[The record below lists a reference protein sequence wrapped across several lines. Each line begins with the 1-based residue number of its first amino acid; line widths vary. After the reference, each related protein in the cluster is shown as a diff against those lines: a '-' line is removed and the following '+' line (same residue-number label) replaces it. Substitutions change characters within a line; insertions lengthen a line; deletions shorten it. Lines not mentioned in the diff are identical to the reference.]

1 MLFTKELIVA
11 LCSKFFVQLKMNIL
25 LNKFMNSIEF
35 IYTNLQIKE
44 LRKLI
49 NREIRNRPGIYC
61 FVNATNGNTYV
72 GSAKNLR
79 IRLKGH
85 YLGTRSNLI
94 LQKAISKYGISQFYF
109 VVLEYCEI
117 EDLIKREQYYI
128 DQLDPIYNILRTAG
142 SSLGYQHTEEYKELF
157 SGENHPLFGKSHTE
171 LTKSQI
177 RESML
182 GSTRSEEVKK
192 KISDSLKSKD
202 LSGTNNS
209 FFGKTHTDESL
220 RKMSE
225 ANSGTKHYN
234 WNKPA
239 HNVKSVS
246 LYDLEN
252 NLIKNF
258 KSKSELADYLG
269 VTRRTVNNY
278 LKSGKVFKDKWV
290 FK

>member
-1 MLFTKELIVA
+1 MA
-11 LCSKFFVQLKMNIL
+11 LCFKFTVQLNNMNIL
-25 LNKFMNSIEF
+25 LNKFLNSIEF

-49 NREIRNRPGIYC
+49 NKEIRNRPGIYC

-117 EDLIKREQYYI
+117 EDLINREQFYI
-128 DQLDPIYNILRTAG
+128 DQLNPIYNILRVAG

-157 SGENHPLFGKSHTE
+157 SDEKHPFFGKTHTE
-171 LTKSQI
+171 STKDQI
-177 RESML
+177 RESKL

-202 LSGTNNS
+202 LSGTNNP
-209 FFGKTHTDESL
+209 FFGKTHTDENL

-246 LYDLEN
+246 LYDLED

-269 VTRRTVNNY
+269 ITRRTVNNY
-278 LKSGKVFKDKWV
+278 LKSGKVFKNEWV

>member
-1 MLFTKELIVA
+1 MA
-11 LCSKFFVQLKMNIL
+11 LYSKFTVQLNMNIL
-25 LNKFMNSIEF
+25 LNKFLNSIEF

-49 NREIRNRPGIYC
+49 NKEIRNRPGIYC

-128 DQLDPIYNILRTAG
+128 DQLNPIYNILKVAG
-142 SSLGYQHTEEYKELF
+142 SSLGYRHTEEYKELF
-157 SGENHPLFGKSHTE
+157 SGEKHPFFGKTHTE
-171 LTKSQI
+171 STKNQI

-202 LSGTNNS
+202 LSGTNNP
-209 FFGKTHTDESL
+209 FFGKTHTDETL
-220 RKMSE
+220 KKMSE
-225 ANSGTKHYN
+225 ANSGTKYYN

-246 LYDLEN
+246 LYDLED

-269 VTRRTVNNY
+269 ITRRTVSNY

>member
-1 MLFTKELIVA
+1 
-11 LCSKFFVQLKMNIL
+11 MNIL
-25 LNKFMNSIEF
+25 LNKFLNSIEF

-49 NREIRNRPGIYC
+49 NKEIRNRPGIYC

-117 EDLIKREQYYI
+117 EDLINREQFYI
-128 DQLDPIYNILRTAG
+128 DQLNPIYNILRVAG
-142 SSLGYQHTEEYKELF
+142 SSLGYQHTEVYKELF
-157 SGENHPLFGKSHTE
+157 SGENHPFFGKTHTE
-171 LTKSQI
+171 STKDQI
-177 RESML
+177 RESKL
-182 GSTRSEEVKK
+182 GSTISEDVKK

-202 LSGTNNS
+202 LSGTNNPFS
-209 FFGKTHTDESL
+209 GKTHTDESL

-225 ANSGTKHYN
+225 ANSGANHYN

-239 HNVKSVS
+239 HNVKPVS
-246 LYDLEN
+246 LYDLED

-269 VTRRTVNNY
+269 ITRRTVNNY
-278 LKSGKVFKDKWV
+278 LKSGKVFKDEWV

>member
-1 MLFTKELIVA
+1 MA
-11 LCSKFFVQLKMNIL
+11 LYSKFTVQLNMNIL
-25 LNKFMNSIEF
+25 LNKFLNSIEF

-49 NREIRNRPGIYC
+49 NKEIRNRPGIYC

-128 DQLDPIYNILRTAG
+128 DQLNPIYNILKVAG
-142 SSLGYQHTEEYKELF
+142 SSLGYRHTEEYKELF
-157 SGENHPLFGKSHTE
+157 SGEKHPFFGKTHTE
-171 LTKSQI
+171 STKNQI

-202 LSGTNNS
+202 LSGTNNP
-209 FFGKTHTDESL
+209 FFGKTHTDETL
-220 RKMSE
+220 KKMSE

-246 LYDLEN
+246 LYDLED

-269 VTRRTVNNY
+269 ITRRTVSNY

>member
-1 MLFTKELIVA
+1 MA
-11 LCSKFFVQLKMNIL
+11 LYSKFTVQLNMNIL
-25 LNKFMNSIEF
+25 LNKFLNSIEF

-49 NREIRNRPGIYC
+49 NKEIRNRPGIYC

-128 DQLDPIYNILRTAG
+128 DQLNPIYNILKVAG
-142 SSLGYQHTEEYKELF
+142 SSLGYRHTEEYKELF
-157 SGENHPLFGKSHTE
+157 SGEKHPFFGKTHTE
-171 LTKSQI
+171 STKNQI

-202 LSGTNNS
+202 LSGTNNP
-209 FFGKTHTDESL
+209 FFGKTHTDETL
-220 RKMSE
+220 KKMSE

-246 LYDLEN
+246 LYDLED

-269 VTRRTVNNY
+269 ITRRTVSNC

>member
-1 MLFTKELIVA
+1 MA
-11 LCSKFFVQLKMNIL
+11 LCSKFTVQLNMNIL
-25 LNKFMNSIEF
+25 LNKFLNSIEF

-49 NREIRNRPGIYC
+49 NKEIRNRPGIYC
-61 FVNATNGNTYV
+61 FVNVTNGNTYV

-128 DQLDPIYNILRTAG
+128 DQLNPIYNILKVAG
-142 SSLGYQHTEEYKELF
+142 SSLGYRHTEEYKELF
-157 SGENHPLFGKSHTE
+157 SGEKHPFFGKTHTE
-171 LTKSQI
+171 STKNQI

-202 LSGTNNS
+202 LSGTNNP
-209 FFGKTHTDESL
+209 FFGKTHTDETL
-220 RKMSE
+220 KKMSE

-246 LYDLEN
+246 LYDLED

-269 VTRRTVNNY
+269 ITRRTVRNC

>member
-1 MLFTKELIVA
+1 MA
-11 LCSKFFVQLKMNIL
+11 LCSKFTVQLNMNIL
-25 LNKFMNSIEF
+25 LNKFLNSIEF

-49 NREIRNRPGIYC
+49 NKEIRNRPGIYC

-128 DQLDPIYNILRTAG
+128 DQLNPIYNILKVAG
-142 SSLGYQHTEEYKELF
+142 SSLGYRHTEEYKELF
-157 SGENHPLFGKSHTE
+157 SGEKHPFFGKTHTE
-171 LTKSQI
+171 STKNQI

-202 LSGTNNS
+202 LSGTNNP
-209 FFGKTHTDESL
+209 FFGKTHTDETL
-220 RKMSE
+220 KKMSE

-246 LYDLEN
+246 LYDLED

-269 VTRRTVNNY
+269 ITRRTVSNY

>member
-1 MLFTKELIVA
+1 
-11 LCSKFFVQLKMNIL
+11 MNIL
-25 LNKFMNSIEF
+25 LNKFLNSIEF

-49 NREIRNRPGIYC
+49 NKEIRNRPGIYC

-128 DQLDPIYNILRTAG
+128 DQLNPIYNILKVAG
-142 SSLGYQHTEEYKELF
+142 SSLGYRHTEEYKELF
-157 SGENHPLFGKSHTE
+157 SGEKHPFFGKTHTE
-171 LTKSQI
+171 STKNQI

-202 LSGTNNS
+202 LSGTNNP
-209 FFGKTHTDESL
+209 FFGKTHTDETL
-220 RKMSE
+220 KKMSE

-246 LYDLEN
+246 LYDLED

-269 VTRRTVNNY
+269 ITRRTVSNC

>member
-1 MLFTKELIVA
+1 
-11 LCSKFFVQLKMNIL
+11 
-25 LNKFMNSIEF
+25 MNSIEF

-128 DQLDPIYNILRTAG
+128 DQLNPIYNILRIAG

-157 SGENHPLFGKSHTE
+157 SGEKHPFFGKSHTE
-171 LTKSQI
+171 LTKNQI

-192 KISDSLKSKD
+192 KISSPGPVGPGESIYGAEPRRRDNLKSKD
-202 LSGTNNS
+202 LSGTNNP

-246 LYDLEN
+246 LYDLED

-269 VTRRTVNNY
+269 ITRRTVNNY

>member
-1 MLFTKELIVA
+1 
-11 LCSKFFVQLKMNIL
+11 MNNL

-35 IYTNLQIKE
+35 IYKNLQIKE

-49 NREIRNRPGIYC
+49 NKEIRNRPGIYC

-94 LQKAISKYGISQFYF
+94 LQKAIFKYGISQFYF

-117 EDLIKREQYYI
+117 EDLIKKEQYYI
-128 DQLDPIYNILRTAG
+128 DQLNPIYNILRTAG

-157 SGENHPLFGKSHTE
+157 SGEKHPFFGKTHTE

-192 KISDSLKSKD
+192 RISDSLKSKD
-202 LSGTNNS
+202 LLGANNP
-209 FFGKTHTDESL
+209 FYGKTHTDESL
-220 RKMSE
+220 KKMSE

-252 NLIKNF
+252 NLINNF

-269 VTRRTVNNY
+269 ITRRTVNNY

>member
-1 MLFTKELIVA
+1 
-11 LCSKFFVQLKMNIL
+11 MNIL
-25 LNKFMNSIEF
+25 LNKFINSIEF
-35 IYTNLQIKE
+35 IYKNLQIKE

-49 NREIRNRPGIYC
+49 NKEIRNRPGIYC

-94 LQKAISKYGISQFYF
+94 LQRAISKYGISQFYF

-128 DQLDPIYNILRTAG
+128 DQLDPIYNILRVAG

-157 SGENHPLFGKSHTE
+157 SGEKHPFFGKTHTE
-171 LTKSQI
+171 LTKNQI

-182 GSTRSEEVKK
+182 GSTRSEEVKN
-192 KISDSLKSKD
+192 KIRDSLKSKD
-202 LSGTNNS
+202 LSGANNP
-209 FFGKTHTDESL
+209 FFGETHTDESL
-220 RKMSE
+220 KKMSK

-239 HNVKSVS
+239 HNVTPVS

-269 VTRRTVNNY
+269 ITRRTVNNY
-278 LKSGKVFKDKWV
+278 LESGKVFKEKWLRL